1 MTIWNRTFTGSAL
14 TFTSF
19 VGISLTPRTV
29 GNSTSSAAVPFD
41 CNELGVFYGAE
52 SSFDPCTCV
61 IVAEVYVYML
71 KNNYFFGGRNNFAN
85 ELLVL
90 TEFSAWDG
98 KCVNK
103 NMCGQ
108 VLMM

>member
-14 TFTSF
+14 IFTSF

-29 GNSTSSAAVPFD
+29 RNFTSSAAAPFD
-41 CNELGVFYGAE
+41 CNEIGVFYGAE
-52 SSFDPCTCV
+52 SSFDPYTCV
-61 IVAEVYVYML
+61 FVAEVYVYML
-71 KNNYFFGGRNNFAN
+71 KNNDFFGGRNNSAN

-90 TEFSAWDG
+90 IEFNAWDD

-103 NMCGQ
+103 NMYGQ